1 MITACMSRS
10 WKVEVCQKQTIT
22 TGRRDDQSAVSSKEH
37 VKYETTQANIF
48 LSAAYQHDRFHVAG
62 KRLQQRSQGPKQQQ
76 STPSSNESSRGK
88 KTPNA
93 YDAIRDECMP
103 PTGLF
108 RGYCRLLL
116 RPLRGATRKYR
127 DIGRVEPSYLRLEF
141 QTTPDCWD
149 IFGIRGPHIPKYR
162 VGGNSHLRQIS

>member
-10 WKVEVCQKQTIT
+10 WKVEVRQNKKFT

-37 VKYETTQANIF
+37 VKCEATQTYFCQLRTNTTAF
-48 LSAAYQHDRFHVAG
+48 TWWPA
-62 KRLQQRSQGPKQQQ
+62 KRLQQRSQGPQHQH
-76 STPSSNESSRGK
+76 STPPSKVSSRGK

-103 PTGLF
+103 PTGF
-108 RGYCRLLL
+108 FHGYCRLLL

-127 DIGRVEPSYLRLEF
+127 DIGRVEPNYVRLEF
-141 QTTPDCWD
+141 
-149 IFGIRGPHIPKYR
+149 
-162 VGGNSHLRQIS
+162 